1 MQSMFARTCE
11 PLVLGPAFAMDRMPG
26 PVWVS
31 LKFCKAHGVP
41 FASLIGVSILQ
52 KTT

>member
-1 MQSMFARTCE
+1 MTCVQSMFARTCE

-31 LKFCKAHGVP
+31 LKFCARRTMYRSQ
-41 FASLIGVSILQ
+41 A
-52 KTT
+52 